1 MFKKMRK
8 SQAWRRFFKNKRAV
22 FAVSFLLFEVVLCFI
37 VPLFANLDPNVTDTS
52 VPFQSAPSAAHWLG
66 TDKVGRDLFARL
78 LYGGRVSLVVGVSA
92 AAISVALGVPLG
104 LIAGYFR
111 GIPEMIVMRLADIF
125 MAFPSMIL
133 ILVLVAVVGPSLT
146 TLILV
151 IGVMG
156 WTGVAKLIYGNV
168 LSIRQKEY
176 IEASKCIGRNTPAIL
191 FKEILPNAMG
201 PVWVSLSFRVGGA
214 ILQESGLSF
223 LGVGV
228 QTPQASWGNLINAA
242 QDLSILMLR
251 PWFWVPAGIMIVMTV
266 LSFNFLGEGVRD
278 ALDPKMKA
286 E

>member
-8 SQAWRRFFKNKRAV
+8 SQAWRRFRKNKRAN
-22 FAVSFLLFEVVLCFI
+22 FALIFLLFEVIVCFV
-37 VPLFANLDPNVTDTS
+37 VPVFANLDPFTSDTC
-52 VPFQSAPSAAHWLG
+52 VPFQSAPSALHWLG
-66 TDKVGRDLFARL
+66 TDKVGRDLLARL
-78 LYGGRVSLVVGVSA
+78 LYGGRVSLTVDISA
-92 AAISVALGVPLG
+92 AVISVLIGVPLG

-133 ILVLVAVVGPSLT
+133 ILVLVAVVGPSLI

-151 IGVMG
+151 IGIMG

-176 IEASKCIGRNTPAIL
+176 IEASKCIGHGTLSIL

-201 PVWVSLSFRVGGA
+201 PVWVTLSFRVGGA

-228 QTPQASWGNLINAA
+228 QTPEASWGNLINAA
-242 QDLSILMLR
+242 QELSILMLK
-251 PWFWVPAGIMIVMTV
+251 PWFWIPAGILIILTV
-266 LSFNFLGEGVRD
+266 LCFNFLGEGVRD
-278 ALDPKMKA
+278 ALDPKMKT

>member
-8 SQAWRRFFKNKRAV
+8 SQAWRRFRKNKRAN
-22 FAVSFLLFEVVLCFI
+22 FALIFLLFEVIVCFV
-37 VPLFANLDPNVTDTS
+37 VPVFANLDPFTSDTS
-52 VPFQSAPSAAHWLG
+52 VPFQSAPSALHWLG
-66 TDKVGRDLFARL
+66 TDKVGRDLLARL
-78 LYGGRVSLVVGVSA
+78 LYGGRVSLTVGISA
-92 AAISVALGVPLG
+92 AVISVLIGVPLG

-133 ILVLVAVVGPSLT
+133 ILVLVAVVGPSLI

-151 IGVMG
+151 IGIMG

-176 IEASKCIGRNTPAIL
+176 IEASKCIGHGTLSIL

-201 PVWVSLSFRVGGA
+201 PVWVTLSFRVGGA

-228 QTPQASWGNLINAA
+228 QTPEASWGNLINAA
-242 QDLSILMLR
+242 QELSILMLK
-251 PWFWVPAGIMIVMTV
+251 PWFWVPAGILIILTV
-266 LSFNFLGEGVRD
+266 LCFNFLGEGVRD
-278 ALDPKMKA
+278 ALDPKMKT

>member
-8 SQAWRRFFKNKRAV
+8 SQAWRRFRKNKRAN
-22 FAVSFLLFEVVLCFI
+22 FALIFLLLEVIVCFI
-37 VPLFANLDPNVTDTS
+37 VPVFANLDPFTTDSS
-52 VPFQSAPSAAHWLG
+52 VPFQSAPSALHWLG
-66 TDKVGRDLFARL
+66 TDKVGRDLLARL
-78 LYGGRVSLVVGVSA
+78 LYGGRVSLTVGISA
-92 AAISVALGVPLG
+92 AVISVLIGVPMG

-111 GIPEMIVMRLADIF
+111 GVAEMIVMRLADIF

-133 ILVLVAVVGPSLT
+133 ILVLVAVVGPSLV

-151 IGVMG
+151 IGIMG

-176 IEASKCIGRNTPAIL
+176 VEASKCIGRGTLSIL
-191 FKEILPNAMG
+191 FREILPNAMG
-201 PVWVSLSFRVGGA
+201 PVWVTLSFRVGGA

-228 QTPQASWGNLINAA
+228 QTPEASWGNLINAA
-242 QDLSILMLR
+242 QELSILMLK
-251 PWFWVPAGIMIVMTV
+251 PWFWIPAGVLIILTV
-266 LSFNFLGEGVRD
+266 LCFNFLGEGVRD
-278 ALDPKMKA
+278 ALDPKMKT